1 MNIEEHKDINWEELG
16 EVLGKIYLEFA
27 KGIEKAF
34 KETKF
39 DE

>member
-1 MNIEEHKDINWEELG
+1 MNIEEHKDINWEELE